1 MCLGT
6 GGQRR
11 GRTQRRARECVRMA
25 SVAKG
30 QEDISIPADPGSCS
44 QAMAGSSSSWVEA
57 AVCGSAAFGGLTVW
71 LTFKSK
77 TAHKEKG
84 FFCARWWGRR
94 NQGEWWATAEV
105 GPYLQPPQKS
115 SELCS
120 LSLSLS
126 LFGKWYFSPV
136 AVCLSCSVWEGCCTQ
151 LSNPWRLYYCV
162 RQAMEQKEQCWQE
175 WQWTVMC
182 GSLTSFNLHSITV

>member
-6 GGQRR
+6 GGRRR

-30 QEDISIPADPGSCS
+30 QEDTSIPADPGSCS

-77 TAHKEKG
+77 TGHKEKG

-94 NQGEWWATAEV
+94 SQGEWWATAEV

-126 LFGKWYFSPV
+126 LWKMVFQ
-136 AVCLSCSVWEGCCTQ
+136 SCSSLPVLQCVGGLLYTAVKPMKTLLLCETSNGAKRAMLTGVTVNSHVWVAHI
-151 LSNPWRLYYCV
+151 L
-162 RQAMEQKEQCWQE
+162 
-175 WQWTVMC
+175 
-182 GSLTSFNLHSITV
+182 